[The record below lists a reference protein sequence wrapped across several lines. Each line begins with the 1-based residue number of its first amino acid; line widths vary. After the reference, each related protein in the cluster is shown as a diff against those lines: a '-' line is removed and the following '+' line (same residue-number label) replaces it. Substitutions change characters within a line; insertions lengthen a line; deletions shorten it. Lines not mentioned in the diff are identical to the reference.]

1 MPLQFPSETMHYKFS
16 FLSEVEC
23 RIVHQMEWSLV
34 IGFQIIYVRN
44 FLWQN
49 VSRRYGRMALDYPGP
64 TLTQCFLANT
74 FAVSEHSPFFLPLLV
89 QMLPTYDRPRVSTA
103 LFSS

>member
-23 RIVHQMEWSLV
+23 RIVHQMQWSLV

-49 VSRRYGRMALDYPGP
+49 VSRRYMALDYPA
-64 TLTQCFLANT
+64 LALCFLANS
-74 FAVSEHSPFFLPLLV
+74 FAVSE
-89 QMLPTYDRPRVSTA
+89 
-103 LFSS
+103 